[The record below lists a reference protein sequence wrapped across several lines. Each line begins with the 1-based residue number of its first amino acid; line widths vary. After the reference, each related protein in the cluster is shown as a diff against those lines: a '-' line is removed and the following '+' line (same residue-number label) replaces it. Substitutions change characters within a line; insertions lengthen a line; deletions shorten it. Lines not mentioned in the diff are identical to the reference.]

1 MVGGR
6 GKYRNYQLPKGL
18 GAWMKKFDADGNS
31 VSTQDI
37 PKSLWEITLFPN
49 PSQGDFKIAID
60 GNAQKTMLQLYDMQG
75 RKVKSFSNLVEG
87 INYINM
93 YNVPKGIYLWKLE
106 KEGRIIGD
114 GKWVKR

>member
-1 MVGGR
+1 MV
-6 GKYRNYQLPKGL
+6 
-18 GAWMKKFDADGNS
+18 
-31 VSTQDI
+31 T
-37 PKSLWEITLFPN
+37 
-49 PSQGDFKIAID
+49 
-60 GNAQKTMLQLYDMQG
+60 YDMQG